1 MEDFKLILYV
11 LAAVAYFIFMQ
22 WRKAFNAPD
31 EEADVE
37 PRKQERRAPFPTKP
51 ATSFEDI
58 LRELQPKLDKA
69 EAQGKAVT
77 ERAKEQ
83 ARSLETPPPTY
94 IEKRPVVKNYEDL
107 VRSPRALSWENP
119 ADARLAKR
127 LSEGRQI
134 SGNFINY
141 DKKAA
146 VQNKY
151 ASLLRNPASV
161 RDAVV
166 LKEILTRKYD

>member
-31 EEADVE
+31 EDADVE

-58 LRELQPKLDKA
+58 LRELQPKLDRA
-69 EAQGKAVT
+69 EAKGKAIIEKT
-77 ERAKEQ
+77 KEQ
-83 ARSLETPPPTY
+83 DRSLETPTPSY
-94 IEKRPVVKNYEDL
+94 MEKRPVVKNYEDL
-107 VRSPRALSWENP
+107 VQTPKALSWENP
-119 ADARLAKR
+119 AEARLAKR
-127 LSEGRQI
+127 LSEERRI
-134 SGNFINY
+134 SSNFANY
-141 DKKAA
+141 EKPTAI
-146 VQNKY
+146 QNKY
-151 ASLLRNPASV
+151 ASLLRNPVSV